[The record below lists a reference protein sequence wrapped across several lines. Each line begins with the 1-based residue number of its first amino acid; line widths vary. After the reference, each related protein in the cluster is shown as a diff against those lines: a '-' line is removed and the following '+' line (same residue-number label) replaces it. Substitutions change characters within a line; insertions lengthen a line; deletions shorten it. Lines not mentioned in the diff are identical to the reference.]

1 MNEQIEELNELEP
14 DEIDVEG
21 NDEGD
26 LDLSGEKPK
35 INLDK
40 NDRSLA
46 EFNRWFEKGRLNV
59 DPEWQ
64 RKYVWDNKRAS
75 KLIESFLIDLPVPVI
90 YLSMNDEGTYE
101 VIDGLQ
107 RLTSVFNFFG
117 NKFKLQSLELL
128 PELNG
133 KFFKELDTEIQSK
146 LEDTTLRTFELS
158 QTSPKDLM
166 FLIFERLNTGG
177 MRLNDMEIRNC
188 LYRGKLNDLIKQLSE
203 FEDLKK
209 SINQKGIEK
218 RMTDRLLILRFLA
231 FYQLH
236 YTKARKGLKSFLNEF
251 FETYKNLPESK
262 ADEFTKIFKKAS
274 KAAVTI
280 FGNQSF
286 RLRRDKTRG
295 GGEWASRINATVFQ
309 VLMTSFADKD
319 IGQLTRSADSIYE
332 AYVDLISTDQQ
343 WVESVTSATG
353 DYSRIEYTFKTWEE
367 RLSKALVDS
376 EPNDRTRLFSKSLKE
391 SLYDQDPTCAICNQK
406 ITLILD
412 AALDHTERYWEGGK
426 TIPENARLTHRTCNL
441 KRSKK
446 D

>member
-376 EPNDRTRLFSKSLKE
+376 EPNDRTRPFSKSLKE

>member
-1 MNEQIEELNELEP
+1 MNEQIEELNDLEP
-14 DEIDVEG
+14 HEIEVEG
-21 NDEGD
+21 SDEGD

-203 FEDLKK
+203 FDDLKK
-209 SINQKGIEK
+209 AINQKGIEK

-332 AYVDLISTDQQ
+332 SYVDLISTDQQ

-367 RLSKALVDS
+367 RLSKALVDT
-376 EPNDRTRLFSKSLKE
+376 EPNDKTRLFSKSLKE
-391 SLYDQDPTCAICNQK
+391 SLYDQDPTCAICSQK

-441 KRSKK
+441 KRAKK
-446 D
+446 N

>member
-1 MNEQIEELNELEP
+1 
-14 DEIDVEG
+14 
-21 NDEGD
+21 
-26 LDLSGEKPK
+26 
-35 INLDK
+35 
-40 NDRSLA
+40 
-46 EFNRWFEKGRLNV
+46 
-59 DPEWQ
+59 
-64 RKYVWDNKRAS
+64 
-75 KLIESFLIDLPVPVI
+75 
-90 YLSMNDEGTYE
+90 
-101 VIDGLQ
+101 
-107 RLTSVFNFFG
+107 
-117 NKFKLQSLELL
+117 
-128 PELNG
+128 
-133 KFFKELDTEIQSK
+133 
-146 LEDTTLRTFELS
+146 
-158 QTSPKDLM
+158 
-166 FLIFERLNTGG
+166 
-177 MRLNDMEIRNC
+177 
-188 LYRGKLNDLIKQLSE
+188 
-203 FEDLKK
+203 
-209 SINQKGIEK
+209 
-218 RMTDRLLILRFLA
+218 MTDRLLILRFLA

-332 AYVDLISTDQQ
+332 SYVDLISTDQQ

-367 RLSKALVDS
+367 RLSKALVDT
-376 EPNDRTRLFSKSLKE
+376 EPNDKTRLFSKSLKE
-391 SLYDQDPTCAICNQK
+391 SLYDQDPTCAICSQK

-441 KRSKK
+441 KRAKK
-446 D
+446 N

>member
-1 MNEQIEELNELEP
+1 LNYVEPHEIE
-14 DEIDVEG
+14 VEG
-21 NDEGD
+21 SDEGD

-203 FEDLKK
+203 FDDLKK
-209 SINQKGIEK
+209 AINQKGIEK

-251 FETYKNLPESK
+251 FETYKNLQDSK

-309 VLMTSFADKD
+309 VLMTSFTDKD

-376 EPNDRTRLFSKSLKE
+376 EPNDKTRLFSKSLKE

-441 KRSKK
+441 KRAKK
-446 D
+446 N